1 MPAQRLLVVHAH
13 NLLRRGLLALLAR
26 DGSLELV
33 GESGQ
38 ADDALRK
45 AAALQ
50 PGLVLLDSPLPGGHG
65 LGLIERLKR
74 AAPQAR
80 VVLLTDNEQEEHV
93 HAALHA
99 GADGYV
105 LKSSELEGLLAALHR
120 VAQGLPAVSPQ
131 LVGKL
136 GPNLQPLAGSF
147 EAGGHGGRSRHA
159 ALSPREQDV
168 LRHIVRGASNKEI
181 GRRLDIA
188 ETTVK
193 IHVQHILRK
202 LGVSSRVQAAV
213 AASNGALHV

>member
-1 MPAQRLLVVHAH
+1 MPAKRLLVVHAH

-50 PGLVLLDSPLPGGHG
+50 PQLVLLESPLPGGHG
-65 LGLIERLKR
+65 LALIDRLKH
-74 AAPQAR
+74 AAPRSR
-80 VVLLTDNEQEEHV
+80 VVLLTDDEQEEHV
-93 HAALHA
+93 HAALQA

-105 LKSSELEGLLAALHR
+105 LKSSELEALLGALHR
-120 VAQGLPAVSPQ
+120 VAEGLPAVSPQ
-131 LVGKL
+131 LLGKL
-136 GPNLQPLAGSF
+136 GPSLQPLAGSF
-147 EAGGHGGRSRHA
+147 ETGGRARHS

-181 GRRLDIA
+181 ARRLDIA